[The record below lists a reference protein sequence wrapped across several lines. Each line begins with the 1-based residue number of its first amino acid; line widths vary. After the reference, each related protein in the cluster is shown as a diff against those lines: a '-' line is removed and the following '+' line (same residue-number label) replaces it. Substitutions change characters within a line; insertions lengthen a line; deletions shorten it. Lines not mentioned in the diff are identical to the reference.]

1 MQKITPFLWFVKD
14 ADKAAKFYVSLFGKD
29 SKIINKQKLENT
41 PSGPNTYVLSLKLNG
56 ISFNFINGGE
66 NPGFDKFA
74 PSTSFVI
81 NCANQKEVDHYW
93 NGLSKS
99 GKPNQ
104 CGWITDKYGV
114 TWQVVPIEMFKY
126 LGGPDAKGRER
137 AMKAM
142 LKMKKLDVRLLKKAY
157 DNK

>member
-1 MQKITPFLWFVKD
+1 MQKIIPFLWFVKD

-29 SKIINKQKLENT
+29 SKIISRQKLDNT
-41 PSGPNTYVLSLKLNG
+41 PSGPNTYILELKLNG
-56 ISFNFINGGE
+56 VYFNFINGGE
-66 NPGFDKFA
+66 NPGFDKFS

-81 NCANQKEVDHYW
+81 NCTNQKEVDHYW
-93 NGLSKS
+93 NGLSKN
-99 GKPNQ
+99 GRQYQ

-114 TWQVVPIEMFKY
+114 TWQVVPIEMLKY
-126 LGGPDAKGRER
+126 LGGQNAKGRER

-142 LKMKKLDVRLLKKAY
+142 LKMKKLDIRLLKKAY